1 MIKQRA
7 GWVLTAVGGICLG
20 AAAVGFSQP
29 APVTQALAPPIAHT
43 PEDLS
48 IAFRDVSSKVLPA
61 VVAIS
66 TETRPPELAQI
77 GDQDSEALS
86 QQERM
91 LREMF
96 GNQPG
101 LEQFFRRGPMMTPRG
116 MPRQRG
122 TGSGFIVDPKG
133 IIITNSHVVEGA
145 DKVVV
150 RLHDG
155 REVTAQSWDYDPRSD
170 VAIIR
175 IKTDENLPYLAL
187 GDSDKMQVGDWVLAL
202 GNPFNVGTTVTSGII
217 SATGRGPGI
226 NEREQ
231 YLQTDAAINPG
242 NSGGPLVNLYGEV
255 VGVNTAISSR
265 SGGYDGIGFA
275 IPARN
280 VRWVADQLIAHG
292 EVKRSYLGVQLQELT
307 TELRQQL
314 NVPFGKGAL
323 VAEVGSGTP
332 AEKSKIQSGDTI
344 IEFNG
349 QAINDR
355 DDLVDVVERSVPGRS
370 YDVKV
375 IRDGKETTL
384 SVALEP
390 MPRDYTPA
398 LQRMRSNDSNKQ
410 NEKPSQQEIA
420 KLGLEISPLTEE
432 LAGQL
437 GIDKSLKGLV
447 VRNVKGATPAEA
459 AGLQPGDVIQRVGTT
474 TVNTLDEF
482 GAAIENADLNSGILL
497 HIKRGNSA
505 AFVVLKPVT

>member
-1 MIKQRA
+1 MIKQNV

-48 IAFRDVSSKVLPA
+48 IAFREVSNKVLPA

-66 TETRPPELAQI
+66 TESRPPEMAQI
-77 GDQDSEALS
+77 GDQDSEVLS
-86 QQERM
+86 EQERM
-91 LREMF
+91 LRELF

-101 LEQFFRRGPMMTPRG
+101 LEQFFRRGPMLSPRM

-145 DKVVV
+145 DKVIV

-155 REVTAQSWDYDPRSD
+155 REIAADSWDYDPRSD
-170 VAIIR
+170 VAIVR
-175 IKTDENLPYLAL
+175 IQTEESLPYLVL

-255 VGVNTAISSR
+255 IGVNTAISSR

-292 EVKRSYLGVQLQELT
+292 EVKRSYLGVHLQELT
-307 TELRQQL
+307 TELRKQL

-332 AEKSKIQSGDTI
+332 AEKGKIQSGDTI

-349 QAINDR
+349 QVIRDR
-355 DDLVDVVERSVPGRS
+355 DDLVDIVERSVPNRN

-384 SVALEP
+384 TVTLEP

-398 LQRMRSNDSNKQ
+398 LQRLRSNDSTRQSGKSNL
-410 NEKPSQQEIA
+410 QEIA
-420 KLGLEISPLTEE
+420 KLGLEVSPLTDE
-432 LAGQL
+432 LARQL

-447 VRNVKGATPAEA
+447 VRNVKGGTPADV
-459 AGLQPGDVIQRVGTT
+459 AGLQPGDLIQRVGTT
-474 TVNTLDEF
+474 PVHNLDEF
-482 GAAIENADLNSGILL
+482 TSAIEKADLSSGILL